1 MKVFTVVGARPQFIK
16 AAPVSRALRVRHE
29 EMLIHTGQHYDEAM
43 SDVFFAEL
51 GIPAPAVNLGVGSGS
66 HGQQTGEMLQQLEAL
81 MIEHEPDCLL
91 VYGDT
96 NTTLAAA
103 LAASKLLIP
112 VAHVEAGLRS
122 FNRSMPEEINR
133 VLTDH
138 ISSMLFCPTPAAV
151 ENLAAEGIT
160 RGVELVGDVMLDTAL
175 YHASTWPMG
184 PVLAEFG
191 VEPGGYYLATVHRA
205 SNTDDELALRGILE
219 AFGALGRP
227 VIWPVHPRSTKML
240 ATFGLDARLAEL
252 GNIRAVSP
260 LSYRETMALLQNA
273 RALLTDSGGM
283 QKEAYFFGVP
293 CVTLRDETEW
303 VETVTVGWNTLVG
316 CVPQAIAAAARSAV
330 RPSERPDLYGDAHAA
345 ERVVAGLEKAFGKL
359 TAAAVSPSCGCASG

>member
-1 MKVFTVVGARPQFIK
+1 MRVFTVVGARPQFIK

-51 GIPAPAVNLGVGSGS
+51 GIPAPTVNLGVGSGS
-66 HGQQTGEMLQQLEAL
+66 HGEQTGEMLQQLEAL
-81 MIEHEPDCLL
+81 MVEHAPDCVL

-96 NTTLAAA
+96 NSTLAAA
-103 LAASKLLIP
+103 LAASKLVIP

-138 ISSMLFCPTPAAV
+138 IASLLFCPTPTAV
-151 ENLAAEGIT
+151 ENLATEGIT

-175 YHASTWPMG
+175 YHAGSWPTE

-191 VEPGGYYLATVHRA
+191 VQAGGYCLATVHRA
-205 SNTDDELALRGILE
+205 SNTDDEQALRGIVE
-219 AFGALGRP
+219 AFGALGST
-227 VIWPVHPRSTKML
+227 VIWPVHPRTTKML
-240 ATFGLDARLAEL
+240 AAFGLNARLAEL
-252 GNIRAVSP
+252 GNVRAVSP
-260 LSYRETMALLQNA
+260 LSYRETVALLQNA

-293 CVTLRDETEW
+293 CVTLREETEW
-303 VETVTVGWNTLVG
+303 VETVTAGWNTLVG
-316 CVPQAIAAAARSAV
+316 CVPDAIVVAARSAV
-330 RPSERPDLYGDAHAA
+330 RPSERPNLYGDGHAA
-345 ERVVAGLEKAFGKL
+345 EKVVAGLEKAW
-359 TAAAVSPSCGCASG
+359 CASGGKL